1 MRWVCYRRVPGLC
14 PKSLP
19 VWRWIHKCEGSKIGS
34 DALLGHSVSGG
45 CDVLSARFNPSSGGF
60 PMIPAPAPHSIRA
73 SPAGIILAGCRIY
86 RQPCNL
92 PYGTEGGVAGREAA
106 PGWSAIKPSQA
117 GRDTRGACSP
127 TPGSTQDPLK
137 IKPCV

>member
-60 PMIPAPAPHSIRA
+60 PMIQHRTAFGPLLQALSWQDVGFTG
-73 SPAGIILAGCRIY
+73 SPVICLMGLKEALQGGRRHLAG
-86 RQPCNL
+86 L
-92 PYGTEGGVAGREAA
+92 P
-106 PGWSAIKPSQA
+106 
-117 GRDTRGACSP
+117 
-127 TPGSTQDPLK
+127 
-137 IKPCV
+137 